1 MEAGDYTT
9 AWVVYGLAGI
19 VLAVLSWM
27 QLRKLRP
34 RELGWLLQFW
44 FMALMFTPWYV
55 EEGGTVRAPALIIF
69 VMDAV
74 TVSREAAI
82 RALIPLVMA
91 LLLGVLLT
99 IALSVG
105 YLLLRRRPAAPEQA
119 ASSADA

>member
-19 VLAVLSWM
+19 VLATLSWM

-44 FMALMFTPWYV
+44 FMALMFTPWEV
-55 EEGGTVRAPALIIF
+55 DVGGDVRAPALIIF
-69 VMDAV
+69 VMDAI
-74 TVSREAAI
+74 TVSRESAI

-91 LLLGVLLT
+91 LLLGLLLT
-99 IALSVG
+99 VALSVG
-105 YLLLRRRPAAPEQA
+105 YRILRRRKSAPLQSGAGE
-119 ASSADA
+119 DA

>member
-9 AWVVYGLAGI
+9 AWVVYGLAGV
-19 VLAVLSWM
+19 VLAILSWT

-44 FMALMFTPWYV
+44 FMALMFTPWAV

-69 VMDAV
+69 VMDAI

-82 RALIPLVMA
+82 RALIPLVMT
-91 LLLGVLLT
+91 LLLGVLVT

-105 YLLLRRRPAAPEQA
+105 YRLLRRRKSAPVQA
-119 ASSADA
+119 ASGEEA

>member
-19 VLAVLSWM
+19 VLATLAWM

-44 FMALMFTPWYV
+44 FMALMFTPWEV
-55 EEGGTVRAPALIIF
+55 DVGGEVQAPALIIF
-69 VMDAV
+69 VMDAI
-74 TVSREAAI
+74 TVSRESAI

-91 LLLGVLLT
+91 LLSGLLLT
-99 IALSVG
+99 VLLSVG
-105 YLLLRRRPAAPEQA
+105 YRILRRRKAAALQSGTGE
-119 ASSADA
+119 DA